1 MARAMMLVFSL
12 MTAGAGAMTWYNV
25 GLEETRYDQQSV
37 RTGSQT
43 GRLGGGYPAWRVGT
57 SSD

>member
-43 GRLGGGYPAWRVGT
+43 GRLGGGYRAGK
-57 SSD
+57 